1 MKLNPAHP
9 ALEESRTIHM
19 KYRKRPKADST
30 LLKPVS
36 SNSKLGK
43 GKKVISAH
51 KWDGMPMFSL
61 TLEERATCPTSCHHW
76 DDCYG
81 NNMPFAHRFAVGD
94 DSTDWTDLELRLQ
107 KEVAMLMK
115 RHPQGIVI
123 RLHVLGDFYSVQYVH
138 VWEGLL
144 LQYPELCVFGY
155 TGRELS
161 DPIGKA
167 IHRLNQA
174 SHGRFVIRYSRSKNY
189 DGENRYAASEDFNG
203 VAFTCPEQTGKIDSC
218 ADCGACWIANK
229 TVRFLSH

>member
-1 MKLNPAHP
+1 LQCNPQH
-9 ALEESRTIHM
+9 STVYTMRTTTV
-19 KYRKRPKADST
+19 YPKSVKDPNGT
-30 LLKPVS
+30 LDILKKG
-36 SNSKLGK
+36 SNNKKLGFK
-43 GKKVISAH
+43 VTARKWTGKRLY
-51 KWDGMPMFSL
+51 SL
-61 TLEERATCPTSCHHW
+61 TLTERATCPRSCHHW
-76 DDCYG
+76 EDCYG

-94 DSTDWTDLELRLQ
+94 DSTGWTDLELRLQ

-123 RLHVLGDFYSVQYVH
+123 RLHVLGDFYSVNYVH

-144 LQYPELCVFGY
+144 LKYPELCVFGY

-167 IHRLNQA
+167 IQHLNQA
-174 SHGRFVIRYSRSKNY
+174 SQGRFVIRYSRSKDY

-203 VAFTCPEQTGKIDSC
+203 VSFTCPEQTGKIDSC